1 MSLLNTILLVIHIA
15 AVVGILVLLLLK
27 DARKA
32 PHRLNPGVLHSAAT
46 ALVAGIAMVGIRY
59 PLHDQDPQ
67 AYELFNNG
75 KIAVKLII
83 VLIILGLGYANVKK
97 PGMKTGTW
105 LAMLLLTIT
114 NIVIATA
121 L

>member
-1 MSLLNTILLVIHIA
+1 MSILNTVLLFVHIA
-15 AVVGILVLLLLK
+15 AVVGILVLLLGK
-27 DARKA
+27 AARKA

-59 PLHDQDPQ
+59 PLHDQDPAQ
-67 AYELFNNG
+67 YELFNNG
-75 KIAVKLII
+75 KIAIKLLI
-83 VLIILGLGYANVKK
+83 VLIILGLGYANLKK

-105 LAMLLLTIT
+105 LTMVLLTIT
-114 NIVIATA
+114 NIVIAVA